1 MEFGAIR
8 DDLISLLALGVG
20 RDKATQKVADLEAM
34 IRSEAETGA
43 KQAIPTIR
51 TEVRKEVSP
60 WVITAL
66 VVSGVALL
74 ATVGTVIY
82 VRRKHR

>member
-1 MEFGAIR
+1 MQFGAIR
-8 DDLISLLALGVG
+8 DDLISLLAIGFG
-20 RDKATQKVADLEAM
+20 QEKATQKVADLEAL
-34 IRSEAETGA
+34 IRGEAETGA
-43 KQAIPTIR
+43 KQAIPEIR
-51 TEVRKEVSP
+51 QEVRKEVSP